1 MRLLRWNQTE
11 SESTERR
18 RNIKFKGGERTAR
31 GGLETLH
38 VRINWNKILS
48 WSKLLGLDIEIVKRL
63 QDNISETPIV
73 NKFKFQNRRANRNM
87 VRHSQEKSLQNLF
100 TTLGWKSWSK
110 PRMVILE
117 ILKIK
122 QIIIPSS
129 DGSIS
134 IWFLHFSFYHTITTT
149 ASKMPNLK
157 QENEKFTTQFTISR
171 LVHCQQLRRSSH
183 NRINCNQ
190 KIH

>member
-1 MRLLRWNQTE
+1 
-11 SESTERR
+11 
-18 RNIKFKGGERTAR
+18 
-31 GGLETLH
+31 
-38 VRINWNKILS
+38 
-48 WSKLLGLDIEIVKRL
+48 
-63 QDNISETPIV
+63 
-73 NKFKFQNRRANRNM
+73 
-87 VRHSQEKSLQNLF
+87 
-100 TTLGWKSWSK
+100 
-110 PRMVILE
+110 MVILE

-134 IWFLHFSFYHTITTT
+134 VGFLHFSFYHTITTT

-171 LVHCQQLRRSSH
+171 LVHYQQLRRSSH